1 MIGVLLLCMCIDTSA
16 LSVISSLN
24 PVRVSPSQTAV
35 LPISLRFHNSAWEF
49 YHVKW
54 QFVTGN
60 RPILVYMAD
69 KCIAAPG
76 SQERTCQH
84 NLELA
89 GFYQQRANIS
99 FEKENVS
106 LVLRAVQPDDAGTYR
121 VTVRSLDVSDTALVN
136 LIVEGNRGE
145 ASPVMESITGETE
158 SLVMGGNRENE
169 LTSDRVETSPLVT
182 RIDRGETTPLV
193 TRIDR
198 GETTP
203 LVTRIDRRETTP
215 LVTGGN
221 FARKSF
227 RNINIIRL
235 VFAFL
240 VLCILALILGEH
252 VHTFINNFPTCEETL
267 GPSEMERHP

>member
-136 LIVEGNRGE
+136 LIVEGN
-145 ASPVMESITGETE
+145 
-158 SLVMGGNRENE
+158 
-169 LTSDRVETSPLVT
+169 
-182 RIDRGETTPLV
+182 
-193 TRIDR
+193 
-198 GETTP
+198 
-203 LVTRIDRRETTP
+203 
-215 LVTGGN
+215 